1 MASKAEEVQDLL
13 DQAEEALES
22 MLEQAS
28 QAQGLGLQRF
38 AALQERRA
46 QRLGLVSKRLEPAL
60 GSEHPRVVA
69 LKQAASVAGA
79 LQRNV
84 AATARREG
92 RRPRVKPHEW
102 AVFGRVVDAK
112 GHPVAGVRVRVFD
125 KDRRYDDLL
134 GETTTDEFGDFAV
147 VYHVRDFLEAGEKAP
162 ELYLEVRDKRGQ
174 VLFSSEEV
182 LRYNAGR
189 AEYFEVVLEEEK
201 RKPGGRRR
209 PRRGS

>member
-28 QAQGLGLQRF
+28 QALALGLQRF

-46 QRLGLVSKRLEPAL
+46 RRLGLVSKRLADAL
-60 GSEHPRVVA
+60 GPEDPRVSA
-69 LKQAASVAGA
+69 LEHEAAAAAA
-79 LQRNV
+79 LQRHI
-84 AATARREG
+84 ATTAERVK
-92 RRPRVKPHEW
+92 RRPGLKPHEW
-102 AVFGRVVDAK
+102 AVVGRVVDAM